1 MKEVVRE
8 EWNIASSEETATPNS
23 AGSPGSADYRAA
35 FTVALAGWT
44 LDAFDFFLVA
54 FLLTTIGR
62 DFHQSDA
69 RIALSLTAT
78 LACRPIGAVIFG
90 LLGDRY
96 GRKLPLMLNL
106 ALYACVQ
113 VLTALAPTF
122 LTFLAARALFGV
134 CMGGQWGL
142 GTTLAMEKV
151 PSRLRGVLS
160 GVLQQGYSA
169 GYLLAG
175 FACALLEPR
184 FGWRSLFY
192 VACIPALATA
202 LYLWFRVE
210 ESHIWR
216 KTAQSSNSWSTLAKS
231 TVSNW
236 PLLIFFLAFMIGM
249 QMSSHGTQDMY
260 PTFLQRQWGFT
271 PWQKS
276 NLISVAMVGAI
287 LGGACFGFL
296 SDKLGRR
303 RSIILAFVI
312 AICIVPL
319 WAFAPNVPLLF
330 VGAFL
335 LQFCVQGA
343 WGVVPAYMAE
353 LAPDNVR
360 AFLPGFANQCG
371 VVLAGFVVYLE
382 AATSHRTSYARAMAF
397 SAVTIFLLAILVTS
411 LGKEKRAV
419 EFGQRSHGP

>member
-1 MKEVVRE
+1 MQEVVE
-8 EWNIASSEETATPNS
+8 GENIVYAGETTVSED
-23 AGSPGSADYRAA
+23 SPVQGSADYRAA
-35 FTVALAGWT
+35 FTVAMAGWT

-62 DFHQSDA
+62 DFHQGDA
-69 RIALSLTAT
+69 QIALSLTAT

-96 GRKLPLMLNL
+96 GRKIPLMLNL

-151 PSRLRGVLS
+151 PPRLRGVLS

-184 FGWRSLFY
+184 FGWRSMFY
-192 VACIPALATA
+192 VACVPALATA
-202 LYLWFRVE
+202 LYLWFCVE

-216 KTAQSSNSWSTLAKS
+216 KSVQASHSWSALARS

-236 PLLIFFLAFMIGM
+236 PLLVFFLAFMIGM

-271 PWQKS
+271 AWQKS
-276 NLISVAMVGAI
+276 NLISVAMIGAI

-296 SDKLGRR
+296 SDKFGRR
-303 RSIILAFVI
+303 RSIIAAFVT

-319 WAFAPNVPLLF
+319 WAFAPTIPLLF
-330 VGAFL
+330 AGAFL

-353 LAPDNVR
+353 LAPDSVR

-371 VVLAGFVVYLE
+371 VVLAGLVVYLE

-397 SAVTIFLLAILVTS
+397 SAVTIFLIAILVTS
-411 LGKEKRAV
+411 FGKEKRAV
-419 EFGQRSHGP
+419 EFGQRGHGP

>member
-1 MKEVVRE
+1 MKEVVKE
-8 EWNIASSEETATPNS
+8 EWNIASSGDTATPSS
-23 AGSPGSADYRAA
+23 AGSQGSADYRAA
-35 FTVALAGWT
+35 FAVALAGWT

-151 PSRLRGVLS
+151 PPRLRGVLS

-175 FACALLEPR
+175 FACALLEPH

-202 LYLWFRVE
+202 LFLWFCVE
-210 ESHIWR
+210 ESHVWQ
-216 KTAQSSNSWSTLAKS
+216 KTAQSSNSWSTLVKS

-236 PLLIFFLAFMIGM
+236 PLLIFFLALHDRHADVF
-249 QMSSHGTQDMY
+249 
-260 PTFLQRQWGFT
+260 
-271 PWQKS
+271 PWNAGYVS
-276 NLISVAMVGAI
+276 
-287 LGGACFGFL
+287 
-296 SDKLGRR
+296 
-303 RSIILAFVI
+303 
-312 AICIVPL
+312 
-319 WAFAPNVPLLF
+319 NVPAASMGLYAVAEVQPHFGCDGRGDSGWRVLRVPF
-330 VGAFL
+330 RQTGTAAFHHP
-335 LQFCVQGA
+335 
-343 WGVVPAYMAE
+343 GVWDRN
-353 LAPDNVR
+353 L
-360 AFLPGFANQCG
+360 
-371 VVLAGFVVYLE
+371 
-382 AATSHRTSYARAMAF
+382 H
-397 SAVTIFLLAILVTS
+397 
-411 LGKEKRAV
+411 RAV
-419 EFGQRSHGP
+419 VGLCA